1 MEDVAGLADKS
12 NDFANFL
19 KVRQKFGYICLY
31 IFHIIYPT
39 KSIWQ
44 IILPQTK
51 ISNIFLPT
59 IQLGNIIKILTNN
72 CDRKTISYIRD
83 LWINR
88 LYLSLSNESKYS
100 CLTIDCR
107 KSGPAKYRYDADSN
121 LEQFFYYGQ
130 SKKDRL
136 FNILLAKKVN
146 QNENLLVFQIDSVI
160 SVTKIGE
167 TKIYKAVQQ
176 LRNLVSQNDG
186 NQRNSD

>member
-1 MEDVAGLADKS
+1 M
-12 NDFANFL
+12 
-19 KVRQKFGYICLY
+19 
-31 IFHIIYPT
+31 
-39 KSIWQ
+39 
-44 IILPQTK
+44 
-51 ISNIFLPT
+51 
-59 IQLGNIIKILTNN
+59 
-72 CDRKTISYIRD
+72 
-83 LWINR
+83 
-88 LYLSLSNESKYS
+88 
-100 CLTIDCR
+100 TIDCR

-146 QNENLLVFQIDSVI
+146 QNENLLVFQIDSVV

>member
-59 IQLGNIIKILTNN
+59 IQLGNILKILTNN

-107 KSGPAKYRYDADSN
+107 KPGPAKYRYDADSN

-160 SVTKIGE
+160 NVTKIGE

>member
-12 NDFANFL
+12 NDFANF

-160 SVTKIGE
+160 NVTKIGE

>member
-12 NDFANFL
+12 NDFANFS

-160 SVTKIGE
+160 NVTKIGE